1 MKHRKPGSAPAPA
14 AGESGTL
21 NLDALYGLKTK
32 HPISVLWD
40 GTKYRFRLPDELSPV
55 ELIEIEQAY
64 KQFKALPAARFLMLE
79 TTTAKAKRE
88 RNQVIAKMEGALN
101 RLLKVLAP
109 EFAAVQNVNFNA
121 KMSAIS
127 FYYREIQSRE
137 KTSSKKAG
145 ARRR

>member
-21 NLDALYGLKTK
+21 NLDALYGLKAK
-32 HPISVLWD
+32 QPIAVLWD

-64 KQFKALPAARFLMLE
+64 KEFKALPAARFIAL
-79 TTTAKAKRE
+79 TTNDPRAERE
-88 RNQVIAKMEGALN
+88 RTKAVARMEGALN

-109 EFAAVQNVNFNA
+109 EFAALKDMPFNA
-121 KMSAIS
+121 KTSAIS

-137 KTSSKKAG
+137 KASSKKAG